1 MTFENT
7 QTDPAITAA
16 INRTFS
22 KQLPNM
28 LDTIMGRL
36 NHNNHNSIPPPP
48 LYPPPHIPDPPPYS
62 PPHIPDPP
70 PFGPETHIYNTTS
83 EIHDWLTRFQKQK
96 PRFFS
101 YAPDPIDACNWIMHV
116 EKIFEVLGVE
126 EQYKVR
132 LAAYKLEDDAQS
144 WWRGIKHAHGGDVF
158 AAMLAW
164 NEFKEIFYRQ
174 YFLTSHQEKYYRE
187 YATIAQRD
195 DEPMREFMARFTR
208 LASFLGDAAG
218 NQQTQ
223 ANKLKW
229 AVCERVRKMIVMMKF
244 NNITEVADAVQT
256 LELAKQVKPS
266 GESKKR
272 EREGDSVS
280 YSGQPSSQSSFSKS
294 YKPKFNHNQYSGY
307 NRNQFGQHNSQ
318 QFRSGNPK
326 PPQNKPNQNRTLVP
340 YVNNR
345 AQPLN
350 QYPNPPPPCTT
361 CGKPHRGI
369 CRFTR
374 GLCFRCGQTG
384 HLVKD
389 CPQPDTRANIGGNS
403 GKTTAGGRVFALTA
417 HDAAKIPGANFCKIK
432 FL

>member
-1 MTFENT
+1 MTSENT

-22 KQLPNM
+22 EQLPNM
-28 LDTIMGRL
+28 LDTIMGWL
-36 NHNNHNSIPPPP
+36 NHNNHNSISPPPS
-48 LYPPPHIPDPPPYS
+48 YPPPHIPDPPP
-62 PPHIPDPP
+62 
-70 PFGPETHIYNTTS
+70 FGAETHIYNTTS

-96 PRFFS
+96 PRSFS
-101 YAPDPIDACNWIMHV
+101 SAPDPMDACNWIMHI

-126 EQYKVR
+126 EHYKVR

-174 YFLTSHQEKYYRE
+174 YFPTSHQEKYYQE

-256 LELAKQVKPS
+256 LELAEQVKPS

-272 EREGDSVS
+272 EREDLR
-280 YSGQPSSQSSFSKS
+280 Q
-294 YKPKFNHNQYSGY
+294 
-307 NRNQFGQHNSQ
+307 
-318 QFRSGNPK
+318 
-326 PPQNKPNQNRTLVP
+326 
-340 YVNNR
+340 
-345 AQPLN
+345 
-350 QYPNPPPPCTT
+350 
-361 CGKPHRGI
+361 
-369 CRFTR
+369 
-374 GLCFRCGQTG
+374 
-384 HLVKD
+384 
-389 CPQPDTRANIGGNS
+389 
-403 GKTTAGGRVFALTA
+403 
-417 HDAAKIPGANFCKIK
+417 
-432 FL
+432 

>member
-1 MTFENT
+1 MTSENT
-7 QTDPAITAA
+7 QTDPVITAA

-22 KQLPNM
+22 EQLPNM
-28 LDTIMGRL
+28 LETIMGRL
-36 NHNNHNSIPPPP
+36 NHSQNNSIPPPP
-48 LYPPPHIPDPPPYS
+48 YPPPHIPDPPPF
-62 PPHIPDPP
+62 D
-70 PFGPETHIYNTTS
+70 PETHVYNTTS
-83 EIHDWLTRFQKQK
+83 EIHTWLTRFQKQK
-96 PRFFS
+96 PRSFS
-101 YAPDPIDACNWIMHV
+101 FAPDPMDAC
-116 EKIFEVLGVE
+116 L
-126 EQYKVR
+126 QR
-132 LAAYKLEDDAQS
+132 S
-144 WWRGIKHAHGGDVF
+144 WWRGTKHAHGRDVY

-218 NQQTQ
+218 NQQMQ

-229 AVCERVRKMIVMMKF
+229 AVCEKVRKMIVMMKF

-256 LELAKQVKPS
+256 LELAEQVKPS

-272 EREGDSVS
+272 DREVNSVS
-280 YSGQPSSQSSFSKS
+280 YSGQPSSQTSYSKI

-307 NRNQFGQHNSQ
+307 NRNQFQQHNSQ
-318 QFRSGNPK
+318 PFRFGFPK
-326 PPQNKPNQNRTLVP
+326 PPQNKPNQNRALVP
-340 YVNNR
+340 HVNNR

-350 QYPNPPPPCTT
+350 QYPNPPPPCAT

-374 GLCFRCGQTG
+374 GLCFRCGQIG

-389 CPQPDTRANIGGNS
+389 CPQPDTRANIGGNP
-403 GKTTAGGRVFALTA
+403 GRTTTGGRVFALTA
-417 HDAAKIPGANFCKIK
+417 HEAAKTPGANFCKVK